1 MEIFSLASSTVLSF
15 QQGVRR
21 DKQTTKE
28 DRPSQ
33 RHFFLPWLWIHK
45 LHPSQAASS
54 LWDVRKGLCRE
65 AEERNTLK
73 SQRGPEEDDMG
84 VRASIPSLGQ
94 RLLGN
99 FLFIEWFF
107 KERERAIISCLPFK
121 VSSHSLL
128 PPSKDGGI
136 SL

>member
-33 RHFFLPWLWIHK
+33 RHFFLPWLWIHT

-73 SQRGPEEDDMG
+73 SQRGPEEDDIG
-84 VRASIPSLGQ
+84 GQ
-94 RLLGN
+94 GQ
-99 FLFIEWFF
+99 
-107 KERERAIISCLPFK
+107 
-121 VSSHSLL
+121 HSLL
-128 PPSKDGGI
+128 GPAPLRQFLI
-136 SL
+136 H